1 MLALPRCVRTGDM
14 SDAGALAMLLRETKP
29 DEVYNLAAQSHVAVS
44 FVMPKCVCR
53 GAQRV
58 CRCLGLR

>member
-1 MLALPRCVRTGDM
+1 M

-44 FVMPKCVCR
+44 FVMPKCVPRR
-53 GAQRV
+53 GAPAQVVFRS
-58 CRCLGLR
+58 REGLRG